1 MQCNGLKTEI
11 SGVAEFGDGGSH
23 INPPL
28 ASTMQWRV
36 SKKMFEIRGSSMV
49 LILKVIGVLI
59 GMLNENF
66 PKILDNLCE
75 NLVPCCLTTP
85 QLHLLPQGSFWHLSK
100 NFRGPFCDFV
110 HPRNST
116 SCSAISKWIYLVL
129 ETSKWDLKKV
139 WTKLEKYPSLFSSQ
153 WHARIL
159 TILKSP
165 NFN

>member
-1 MQCNGLKTEI
+1 MGSERIQIEATFKLVLRIHDTMQCNGLKTEI

-23 INPPL
+23 INSPL

-116 SCSAISKWIYLVL
+116 LCSAISK
-129 ETSKWDLKKV
+129 
-139 WTKLEKYPSLFSSQ
+139 
-153 WHARIL
+153 
-159 TILKSP
+159 
-165 NFN
+165 

>member
-1 MQCNGLKTEI
+1 MDFCL
-11 SGVAEFGDGGSH
+11 FLLF
-23 INPPL
+23 PPQL
-28 ASTMQWRV
+28 QLTSCLNNAMESLQFFFV
-36 SKKMFEIRGSSMV
+36 EIRGSSMV
-49 LILKVIGVLI
+49 LIFKVIGVLI

-85 QLHLLPQGSFWHLSK
+85 QLHLLPQGSSK

-116 SCSAISKWIYLVL
+116 LCSAISKWIYLVL

-159 TILKSP
+159 TILISP